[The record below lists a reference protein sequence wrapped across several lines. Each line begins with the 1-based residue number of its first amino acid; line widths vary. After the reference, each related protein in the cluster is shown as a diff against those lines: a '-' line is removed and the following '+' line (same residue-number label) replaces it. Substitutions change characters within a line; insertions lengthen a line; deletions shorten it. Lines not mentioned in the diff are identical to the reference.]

1 MKNEKVIVL
10 SGYCYGGTNIA
21 WNLLQSHPQIC
32 SPIGETGQIFHQS
45 MFLRICH
52 AIPNALLAPGLV
64 RKMDRVFYDMKRAN
78 LTHEDNRFI
87 ADGVL
92 YEPRQ
97 VEEAVLCFKS
107 VNYDINLT
115 EELLRVYPDLYFI
128 ALSRNG
134 YSLCDG
140 YLRRGYTAT
149 DFGRIYREIAA
160 IMARYAKSISRFKL
174 IKFED
179 VLTDPFGVAEE
190 LYRFVEVTPPKIDKL
205 RLKVKKTIE
214 KTGEH
219 SVSFGSEKRKYWF
232 ERDTIAELLKG
243 DIDNTQKERI
253 SSKDRSDFEEQG
265 RFGLE
270 YFGYD
275 RMRQK

>member
-1 MKNEKVIVL
+1 MAGRGALDRYRNQAVRLDPMNNKKVIVL

-21 WNLLQSHPQIC
+21 WNVLQSHPQIC
-32 SPIGETGQIFHQS
+32 SPIGETGQVFHNS
-45 MFLRICH
+45 PFLRMCH
-52 AIPNALLAPGLV
+52 ALPKSWLSPFLL
-64 RKMDRVFYDMKRAN
+64 RKMDGTFAEIKRSN
-78 LTHEDNRFI
+78 MEHEDNRYVSE
-87 ADGVL
+87 DVL
-92 YEPRQ
+92 YDMRQ
-97 VEEAVLCFKS
+97 VEEAALCFKS

-140 YLRRGYTAT
+140 YLRRGYSAK

-160 IMARYAKSISRFKL
+160 IMARYAKNISRFKL

-179 VLTDPFGVAEE
+179 VLADPFGVAEE
-190 LYRFVEVTPPKIDKL
+190 LYRFVEVSPTKIDKL

-219 SVSFGSEKRKYWF
+219 SVSFGSEKRKYGF
-232 ERDTIAELLKG
+232 PSVPIIL
-243 DIDNTQKERI
+243 
-253 SSKDRSDFEEQG
+253 
-265 RFGLE
+265 
-270 YFGYD
+270 
-275 RMRQK
+275 RQKVNVN